1 MKIRQAVMVLG
12 LVLAFAASTAPV
24 QAARL
29 ADGTMV
35 RVRLTSDLLS
45 SHAVVGARVDL
56 ETVQPLMLQG
66 VVAIPAG
73 SVAWGAVQLVKSG
86 KTLHFDIEGV
96 RLPNQQIAKLRCSP
110 RRTNSAAKD
119 EIKVETQARGD
130 LGALKGTEFTAY
142 LDQDL
147 EVPGVP
153 ATAPASPAVTAVAP
167 RPATPEPA
175 AVTVP
180 AAAVVPPAPKPVAP
194 ASPPTPRAASPPVSV
209 PTAPASVPA
218 ASATAV
224 ATQPVEYITVECFSE
239 PSGADILIDDE
250 FHGSTPSILKLVPGN
265 HQIEFRLIGYK
276 AHAQR
281 LNLTPEMGLQ
291 TLRITLEK
299 QP

>member
-250 FHGSTPSILKLVPGN
+250 FHGSTPSILKLLPGN
-265 HQIEFRLIGYK
+265 HQIEFRLMGYK
-276 AHAQR
+276 PHSQA
-281 LNLTPEMGLQ
+281 LNLTSGMTLQ
-291 TLRITLEK
+291 TVRMPLDK